1 MSDID
6 DFDGEGCGGDLADP
20 LAGVSFDDADC
31 DMGIEERK
39 EKIRKAFEARHGYR
53 QSLINF
59 LMEESRK
66 ERRLKETDCLV
77 LKMNG
82 SDKEHRR
89 EHEKRER
96 MFYRCAAYIRCVDE
110 HFMSVGMGDYD
121 EDACE
126 PFDDDEEGDES

>member
-31 DMGIEERK
+31 DK
-39 EKIRKAFEARHGYR
+39 D
-53 QSLINF
+53 
-59 LMEESRK
+59 MEERK
-66 ERRLKETDCLV
+66 ERRLKETNCLV

-96 MFYRCAAYIRCVDE
+96 MFFRCAAYIRCVDE